1 MLDPLLARI
10 DEVLAE
16 RMAMLGDAHDEG
28 AGRLDSLSV
37 LGHKSR
43 HPV

>member
-16 RMAMLGDAHDEG
+16 RMAMLADAHDEE
-28 AGRLDSLSV
+28 AGRLDSL